1 MKTRCRHNFALITH
15 SEVRTKA

>member
-1 MKTRCRHNFALITH
+1 MKTRCRHNFALSTH